1 MSYEILKSQVVYRGK
16 IFDIVQK
23 KIKLPNGREGDFDVI
38 NHNDSVAILP
48 VDQEKKVWLV
58 RQYRYPIAKLLLEI
72 PAGVMEDGEEP
83 IECAQRELRE
93 EIGMG
98 AEKMEPIGKFYLAG
112 GFSTEYM
119 HVFLASGLFKS
130 YAKPD
135 EDEFIRIEK
144 YPISE
149 VLQMA
154 KNDELEDAKTL
165 AAFYLAYSRLKQFL
179 EN

>member
-16 IFDIVQK
+16 IFDIVKK
-23 KIKLPNGREGDFDVI
+23 KIKLPDGREGNFDII

-48 VDQEKKVWLV
+48 VDREKKVWLV
-58 RQYRYPIAKLLLEI
+58 RQYRYPIAKHLLEI
-72 PAGVMEDGEEP
+72 PAGVMEDGEDP
-83 IECAQRELRE
+83 MECAQRELRE

-98 AEKMEPIGKFYLAG
+98 AEKMEPLGQFYLAG
-112 GFSTEYM
+112 GYSTEYM

-135 EDEFIRIEK
+135 DDEFIRIEK
-144 YPISE
+144 YPILE
-149 VLQMA
+149 ILQMA
-154 KNDELEDAKTL
+154 KNGELEDAKTF
-165 AAFYLAYSRLKQFL
+165 AALFLAYSRLEQLL